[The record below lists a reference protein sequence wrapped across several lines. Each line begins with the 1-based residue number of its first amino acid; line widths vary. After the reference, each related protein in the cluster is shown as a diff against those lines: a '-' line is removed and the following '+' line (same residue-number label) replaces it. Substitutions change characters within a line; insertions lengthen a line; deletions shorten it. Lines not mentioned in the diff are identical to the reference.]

1 MKLKITLLSLLTL
14 TMMATAKAQAVQFQ
28 NIRVGGIGCPSE
40 KTQIAYSPDGSTA
53 SIIFQDFQSHVPV
66 ENPGPKQIKT
76 ISQLPCNVFLEVK
89 LPVGQKL
96 DSLEV
101 KYDMR
106 GNTILDRG
114 VQGYFKSFLMSTSGL
129 GTERGRGRN
138 PEAVTE
144 KLWTNTTVDQFE
156 DFVISSSKKITFGS
170 DCRVQGGQDKVMIN
184 LQHHILTQIM
194 RGYENS
200 GAQGTIMMDSS
211 DISGGLKLIAT
222 TSSCNGGSIPTPGRI
237 CRQVIVG
244 GRVQEIC
251 R

>member
-1 MKLKITLLSLLTL
+1 
-14 TMMATAKAQAVQFQ
+14 MMASVKADTVQFQ

-66 ENPGPKQIKT
+66 DNAGPKQVKT
-76 ISQLPCNVFLEVK
+76 ISQMPCNMFLEVK

-101 KYDMR
+101 RYDMR
-106 GNTILDRG
+106 GNTILDKG
-114 VQGYFKSFLMSTSGL
+114 VQGYFRSFMMSTSGL

-138 PEAVTE
+138 PEAVSE
-144 KLWTNTTVDQFE
+144 KLWTNTSVDQFE
-156 DFVISSSKKITFGS
+156 DFVITSSKKITFGS
-170 DCRVQGGQDKVMIN
+170 DCRVQGGQDRVTIN

-194 RGYENS
+194 RGYENTS
-200 GAQGTIMMDSS
+200 AQGTIMMDSS
-211 DISGGLKLIAT
+211 DISGGVKLIAA
-222 TSSCNGGSIPTPGRI
+222 TSACNSGGNIPTPGRV

-244 GRVQEIC
+244 GRVQEVC